1 MKGQATVAEAV
12 KRRAGLR
19 MRQGVVTAVDG
30 TTCTVLIGGSTVPVE
45 GVQHLNS
52 CNPAVGDVV
61 WITSDGADLWIVG
74 THGAPPP
81 IDPSQLPTFA
91 TYFTDSDTP
100 GVPAAVT
107 HLAGDCAFS
116 TVILSWD
123 LPPEALWRTWQVY
136 EGTAA
141 GFAPVTPILTTPT
154 NVVQLTKATGSG
166 PWYYKVRAINSR
178 GEASADVQVGPFTL
192 PTLAHVDLGAGS
204 VYAANMAAGAVDLA
218 SAVVT
223 GQLVAAKI
231 ADNAITQAKL
241 AAAIVDATKL
251 ADDAVTAAKIAAGAV
266 GNTELA
272 ALAVD
277 GPKIAAGAI
286 TAAKIAA
293 GTITA
298 NEIAAATITGAKI
311 AAATIAAGNIVAD
324 TITAAKIAAGTITTA
339 EIAADTIVAGNIA
352 AGAIGASEIAAGA
365 VVAGKIA
372 ANAVTATEIA
382 AGAIT
387 TAKLVA
393 GAITANELAANAV
406 TAAKIVAGTITADRI
421 AAGTLTAN
429 EIAAG
434 TITAAKMN
442 VADVQAAVVTAAKI
456 NTLTLNAISITG
468 GTISGTT
475 ITGATIQTAAAG
487 ARTVMSSAFQGIKF
501 FSGIAGE
508 TDARAAFVESVVTGT
523 SVHQLLLRGPNLGY
537 ADNSWLS
544 LDGSNVG
551 TVAALGS
558 GAVELELKAA
568 TGQVSIY
575 NGSLIV
581 DRAIRAGNSCAS
593 GVSDDGIWIN
603 DLTTAGRRW
612 KLYMNGGQLYARYG
626 SAGSE
631 YKVIGP

>member
-1 MKGQATVAEAV
+1 M
-12 KRRAGLR
+12 
-19 MRQGVVTAVDG
+19 
-30 TTCTVLIGGSTVPVE
+30 
-45 GVQHLNS
+45 
-52 CNPAVGDVV
+52 
-61 WITSDGADLWIVG
+61 
-74 THGAPPP
+74 
-81 IDPSQLPTFA
+81 
-91 TYFTDSDTP
+91 
-100 GVPAAVT
+100 
-107 HLAGDCAFS
+107 
-116 TVILSWD
+116 
-123 LPPEALWRTWQVY
+123 
-136 EGTAA
+136 
-141 GFAPVTPILTTPT
+141 
-154 NVVQLTKATGSG
+154 
-166 PWYYKVRAINSR
+166 
-178 GEASADVQVGPFTL
+178 
-192 PTLAHVDLGAGS
+192 
-204 VYAANMAAGAVDLA
+204 
-218 SAVVT
+218 
-223 GQLVAAKI
+223 
-231 ADNAITQAKL
+231 
-241 AAAIVDATKL
+241 
-251 ADDAVTAAKIAAGAV
+251 
-266 GNTELA
+266 
-272 ALAVD
+272 
-277 GPKIAAGAI
+277 
-286 TAAKIAA
+286 
-293 GTITA
+293 
-298 NEIAAATITGAKI
+298 
-311 AAATIAAGNIVAD
+311 
-324 TITAAKIAAGTITTA
+324 
-339 EIAADTIVAGNIA
+339 
-352 AGAIGASEIAAGA
+352 
-365 VVAGKIA
+365 
-372 ANAVTATEIA
+372 
-382 AGAIT
+382 
-387 TAKLVA
+387 A

-593 GVSDDGIWIN
+593 GVSDDGFQIM
-603 DLTTAGRRW
+603 TSPHTA
-612 KLYMNGGQLYARYG
+612 
-626 SAGSE
+626 AGSST
-631 YKVIGP
+631 